1 MPIYTYTALT
11 PSGNELKG
19 KQIGEDLNDA
29 MQLLRSRNLR
39 VMEMTLARGQSGFLG
54 QDSFSDWLA
63 TQRSATQS
71 SLIFFFRQMAFM
83 LRAGLSVTEA
93 LSLSGT
99 QVSNAR
105 LKFTLKRLLKD
116 IESGQALSV
125 SMKKHPD
132 VFPDMATNLMIAG
145 ENTGDLDSIMERLA
159 VHLEKKAALRAQ
171 MIQAMI
177 YPTVVVLSSI
187 GVAAYM
193 VVKIIPKFAEF
204 LLGQGKPLPPST
216 QMLIDMSS
224 YIRENGLYIIG
235 AAIIVI
241 ILILLSY
248 QTNRGRVTIDYLVL
262 RIPVIGPML
271 TIGSMGQ
278 TTWALSALLA
288 SGVTVYQSL
297 KVTGNLLGNRIF
309 SDKMNHAAEKVLEG
323 KDLAS
328 SLQHPRIPVLVT
340 QMIAVGERTG
350 SLDQILQEMGKY
362 YEALLDAAL
371 KRLTAMIEPAMILLI
386 GTMVGFVYYA
396 FFQALFSLV
405 G

>member
-1 MPIYTYTALT
+1 
-11 PSGNELKG
+11 
-19 KQIGEDLNDA
+19 
-29 MQLLRSRNLR
+29 
-39 VMEMTLARGQSGFLG
+39 
-54 QDSFSDWLA
+54 
-63 TQRSATQS
+63 
-71 SLIFFFRQMAFM
+71 
-83 LRAGLSVTEA
+83 
-93 LSLSGT
+93 
-99 QVSNAR
+99 
-105 LKFTLKRLLKD
+105 
-116 IESGQALSV
+116 
-125 SMKKHPD
+125 
-132 VFPDMATNLMIAG
+132 
-145 ENTGDLDSIMERLA
+145 
-159 VHLEKKAALRAQ
+159 
-171 MIQAMI
+171 
-177 YPTVVVLSSI
+177 
-187 GVAAYM
+187 
-193 VVKIIPKFAEF
+193 
-204 LLGQGKPLPPST
+204 LGQGKPLPPST